1 LHKNLFYK
9 ILIYKTDSFKYLFV
23 IEFNCIY
30 DWSESLS
37 DLINIYKKLIIFTL
51 ALACVG
57 FTVPSFAVDEE
68 MSELEIMES
77 ELEEPTTEVNHSYIN
92 DIEILGA
99 NIIKPDFILSK
110 LQLQRGDLYDKDKM
124 QQDLKTIYKM
134 GYFTE
139 RMKAVPVKNEN
150 GTISLKII
158 LEENVPVTDFT
169 IEGNTV
175 VSTGELMKHLLPL
188 KGKPQNI
195 SNINSAMEKIN
206 ECYME
211 KGYILSKV
219 DSVYDD
225 PDGVLNLSISEGK
238 INKIVITGNEKTKEY
253 IIERNIMTE
262 PGSVYNENIV
272 KQDLVRL
279 YSTQAF
285 KDVNRTIEVSE
296 DDPDKYDLTIELKEQ
311 RTASVSIGGGVD
323 SATGVFGSVGISDNN
338 FRGKNQRV
346 SLSGMVGSGILMSDA
361 SIKDHMNYQGE
372 ISFFEPHF
380 LNSDNSLMSKI
391 YYRDLGSYHIPLALE
406 RRIGVEATI
415 AHRLVNNPRM
425 SSTLTAGI
433 EHIHLSEGD
442 SAGIKHMYAMRGLNI
457 AERARELEG
466 GLFFKLAPGLSYDSR
481 DTNMNPRH
489 GVLASVRYEEA
500 FGLEEFGKTNGRLIG
515 MVKKYLPIAKKS
527 SLTFTGRGGIKV
539 HGDEMPEIMAFRLG
553 GPYTVRGYKVNGVGT
568 GTSFIMGSAEL
579 ATPIPFSDRLKTNF
593 LQNLRLTFWV
603 DAGQVFNPTV
613 ASVLYDRPIHAITAG
628 VGLKVTIPGV
638 GPLSIDYGFPLT
650 NPGSYGSKHGYFTF
664 GAGDMMY

>member
-1 LHKNLFYK
+1 M
-9 ILIYKTDSFKYLFV
+9 SV
-23 IEFNCIY
+23 PA
-30 DWSESLS
+30 
-37 DLINIYKKLIIFTL
+37 NIYKKLILFTL
-51 ALACVG
+51 ALTC
-57 FTVPSFAVDEE
+57 FSYLTPSYAIEE
-68 MSELEIMES
+68 MSELEVMES
-77 ELEEPTTEVNHSYIN
+77 AMEEAEPEIKNSYIN

-99 NIIKPDFILSK
+99 NIIKPEFILSK
-110 LQLQRGDLYDKDKM
+110 MKLQRGDLYDKELM
-124 QQDLKTIYKM
+124 QQDLKAIYKL

-150 GTISLKII
+150 GTISLKVI
-158 LEENVPVTDFT
+158 LEENIPVTDFT

-175 VSTGELMKHLLPL
+175 ISTGELMNYLIPL

-195 SNINSAMEKIN
+195 SDINAAMEKIN
-206 ECYME
+206 EYYMS

-225 PDGVLNLSISEGK
+225 PDGVLNLSITEGK
-238 INKIVITGNEKTKEY
+238 INKVVITGNEKTKEFV
-253 IIERNIMTE
+253 IERNIMSE
-262 PGSVYNENIV
+262 PGTVYNENIV

-311 RTASVSIGGGVD
+311 RTASLSIGGGID

-338 FRGKNQRV
+338 FRGRNQRV
-346 SLSGMVGSGILMSDA
+346 SLSGLVGSGILMSDA
-361 SIKDHMNYQGE
+361 SIKSHMNYQGE
-372 ISFFEPHF
+372 LSFFEPHF
-380 LNSDNSLMSKI
+380 LNSDNSLMSKL
-391 YYRDLGSYHIPLALE
+391 YYRDLGSYQIPLALE
-406 RRIGVEATI
+406 RRIGAEATI

-425 SSTLTAGI
+425 STTFTTGV

-442 SAGIKHMYAMRGLNI
+442 AGTIQDLYNLRGLNI

-466 GLFFKLAPGLSYDSR
+466 GLFLRLAPGLAYDSR
-481 DTNMNPRH
+481 DTMMNPRH
-489 GVLASVRYEEA
+489 GALASVRYEEA
-500 FGLEEFGKTNGRLIG
+500 FGLDAFGKTNGRLIG
-515 MVKKYLPIAKKS
+515 VAKRYLPVAKKS
-527 SLTFTGRGGIKV
+527 SLTFTGRGGLKI
-539 HGDEMPEIMAFRLG
+539 HGDDMPEIMAFRLG

-579 ATPIPFSDRLKTNF
+579 ATPIPFSDRLKFNF

-603 DAGQVFNPTV
+603 DAGQVFKPTV
-613 ASVLYDRPIHAITAG
+613 ASILYDRPLHAITAG

-650 NPGSYGSKHGYFTF
+650 NPGAYGSKNGYFTF